1 MIKFT
6 IPHRLPGLN
15 EYTAANRGNKYA
27 GASLKS
33 SAEALILHSI
43 RQCVVRET
51 KPLQPP
57 VIVKFTWYEKTKRRD
72 KDNVAFAKK
81 FILDAMQKAGILAND
96 NNAYVAGFADSFV
109 YGDGEGVVVE
119 VIECEKGGG

>member
-43 RQCVVRET
+43 RQCVACPT
-51 KPLQPP
+51 TPFKTP
-57 VIVKFTWYEKTKRRD
+57 VIVKFTWFEKTKRRD

-81 FILDAMQKAGILAND
+81 FVLDALQTAGMLPND
-96 NNAYVAGFADSFV
+96 SNAYVAGFTDSFV